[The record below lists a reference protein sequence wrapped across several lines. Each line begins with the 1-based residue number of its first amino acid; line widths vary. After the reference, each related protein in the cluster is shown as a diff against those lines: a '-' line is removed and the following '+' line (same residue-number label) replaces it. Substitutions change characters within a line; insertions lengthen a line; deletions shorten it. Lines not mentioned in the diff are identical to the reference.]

1 MRVPGSLGMA
11 VLMLLLTACGNGGAP
26 MGAMPEAP
34 TTRVP
39 VEVAEV
45 REGTIMAFYS
55 ATATLESDG
64 EARIV
69 PRIAGRVV
77 EILAEEGDR
86 VEAGQTLARIDDD
99 RLRLELAR
107 AETDLSRLRQDLARQ
122 GEMHQRNLIATEVF
136 ERLQYEVQAQQA
148 QVDLVSLE
156 LSYTDITAPISGV
169 VSERMVRAGN
179 MVNTSEPVFMVTAME
194 PLQAILNVPERELA
208 RLQADQPARLQVDAL
223 PGELFMGQVAR
234 ISPVVDSASGTFRV
248 TIALEGH
255 GGRLR
260 PGMFGRFHIVYDS
273 RDQAVLVPVAA
284 VMNEDGRQSVFV
296 VEEGEAQRRSITV
309 GHRNNGEFEVR
320 EGLEAGE
327 RVVVIGQA
335 SLRSGVEVQVI
346 GEEPDVEPDDDDE
359 AEPDGT
365 DESDPSDDA
374 GEPWA

>member
-1 MRVPGSLGMA
+1 MKASFPLLLVGL
-11 VLMLLLTACGNGGAP
+11 LLLLTACGNGPGPAPGASEP
-26 MGAMPEAP
+26 PSV
-34 TTRVP
+34 RVP
-39 VEVAEV
+39 VEVAGV

-69 PRIAGRVV
+69 PRIPGRVV
-77 EILAEEGDR
+77 QILAEEGDR
-86 VEAGQTLARIDDD
+86 VQAGQVLARIDDD

-107 AETDLSRLRQDLARQ
+107 AEADLSRLRQDLARQ

-148 QVDLVSLE
+148 QVDLVRLE
-156 LSYTDITAPISGV
+156 LSYSDITAPIDGV

-179 MVNTSEPVFMVTAME
+179 MVNTSDAVFMVTAME

-208 RLQADQPARLQVDAL
+208 RLRSGQPARLQVDAL
-223 PGELFMGQVAR
+223 PGEIFTGRVDR
-234 ISPVVDSASGTFRV
+234 ISPVVDAASGTFRV

-260 PGMFGRFHIVYDS
+260 PGMFGRFQIVYDR
-273 RDQAVLVPVAA
+273 RDGAVLVPVAA

-296 VEEGEAQRRSITV
+296 VSDGEAQRRAITV

-320 EGLEAGE
+320 DGLEAGE

-335 SLRSGVEVQVI
+335 SLRSGAEVQVI
-346 GEEPDVEPDDDDE
+346 GDDVVSDDETEDPDQTEDSDPVEEPG
-359 AEPDGT
+359 A
-365 DESDPSDDA
+365 
-374 GEPWA
+374 